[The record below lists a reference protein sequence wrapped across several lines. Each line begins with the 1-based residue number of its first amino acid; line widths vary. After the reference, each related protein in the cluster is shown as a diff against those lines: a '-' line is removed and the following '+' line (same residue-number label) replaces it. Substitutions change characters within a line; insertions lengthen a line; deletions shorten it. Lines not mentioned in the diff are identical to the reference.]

1 MIGGMTAVAKG
12 VEVSGLGGVIAD
24 SILGLVGTSTS
35 PFIIMMV
42 LFLVTGFIT
51 QFMSNNAA
59 VALMTP
65 IGIAIAQ
72 SIGIEPYGFVMACLF
87 GSGIGCLTP
96 MQRLFSLSLWTA
108 ATIPPKIFS
117 SGVCWNAC
125 ARPLRWQSV
134 SRCSGCNGISP
145 KACVCLPGGA
155 GFLLSES

>member
-1 MIGGMTAVAKG
+1 
-12 VEVSGLGGVIAD
+12 
-24 SILGLVGTSTS
+24 
-35 PFIIMMV
+35 MMV

-108 ATIPPKIFS
+108 AHYYPQRYFQVGSAGMPVHGHCGGNLCPAALDVTASLRKPAS
-117 SGVCWNAC
+117 AC
-125 ARPLRWQSV
+125 PAEQ
-134 SRCSGCNGISP
+134 
-145 KACVCLPGGA
+145 A
-155 GFLLSES
+155 FLLSES